1 MDMQITITQWNEEY
15 KKLSNLFKTEENNL
29 IKTFLQ
35 DDYSLLKLY
44 QTLIKIESEKEK
56 TNFQQIERQ
65 LKNYIYEAFSFF
77 QEKTITRAN
86 NFDFQSKMK
95 KIDDLFHKIK
105 KDLKVKYDNLLE
117 EEKQLEKEISNYS
130 KDFEELFKLEEK
142 EIKTQNLLNVQKE
155 KKQKEKKSNNS
166 NFDLINKYINN
177 IMNNIGLIENEINN
191 ITISDI
197 ENIIEKSNNSDLK
210 EIKDIIENITNIIE
224 KKIGGNNLGWQQ
236 KEHELFLELRN
247 SFQNNISNYEF
258 LTSLCSLIPYIP
270 SSEHKNHIRNFEKY
284 SQLKEVKKILVK
296 KYQELLSYIEDE
308 NKIINLKKNNIL
320 NKKNS
325 SDFENKKKLLV
336 KEWKDKKNF
345 EKNSILKKQKI
356 EEKIQKE
363 KEKNLYLINK
373 KKNEVLLNE
382 YRKRKKLKTET
393 TSKENNHNKYKNIFD
408 QIDLERIKQRENIL
422 LEKRQKAIRAQS
434 GKNIRTD
441 LNIYNYTNNNT
452 NNNNNN
458 LKNSAKK
465 YKNQSRVINTM
476 EGLYSNITQS
486 FNLSNDKGRNKNK
499 NISKYKSKDNFS

>member
-1 MDMQITITQWNEEY
+1 MQITITQWNEEY

-44 QTLIKIESEKEK
+44 QNLIKIDSEKEK
-56 TNFQQIERQ
+56 TNFLKIERQ

-117 EEKQLEKEISNYS
+117 EEKQL
-130 KDFEELFKLEEK
+130 EK

-258 LTSLCSLIPYIP
+258 LTSLCSLVPYIP

-284 SQLKEVKKILVK
+284 SQLK
-296 KYQELLSYIEDE
+296 
-308 NKIINLKKNNIL
+308 
-320 NKKNS
+320 
-325 SDFENKKKLLV
+325 
-336 KEWKDKKNF
+336 
-345 EKNSILKKQKI
+345 
-356 EEKIQKE
+356 
-363 KEKNLYLINK
+363 
-373 KKNEVLLNE
+373 
-382 YRKRKKLKTET
+382 
-393 TSKENNHNKYKNIFD
+393 
-408 QIDLERIKQRENIL
+408 
-422 LEKRQKAIRAQS
+422 
-434 GKNIRTD
+434 
-441 LNIYNYTNNNT
+441 
-452 NNNNNN
+452 
-458 LKNSAKK
+458 
-465 YKNQSRVINTM
+465 
-476 EGLYSNITQS
+476 
-486 FNLSNDKGRNKNK
+486 
-499 NISKYKSKDNFS
+499 